1 VDAFSRYGI
10 VPRMLVGATERDLSV
25 SLFDMT
31 WPAPVFMSPIVDS
44 RCS

>member
-1 VDAFSRYGI
+1 
-10 VPRMLVGATERDLSV
+10 MLVGATERDLSV